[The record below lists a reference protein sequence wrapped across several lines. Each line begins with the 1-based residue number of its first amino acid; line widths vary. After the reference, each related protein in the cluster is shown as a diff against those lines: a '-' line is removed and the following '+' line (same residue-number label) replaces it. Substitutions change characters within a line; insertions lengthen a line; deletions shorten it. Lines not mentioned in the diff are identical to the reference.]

1 MTVDTVERRF
11 VLSSAAH
18 PGYSGE
24 PQEMR
29 LVIYTAARSAEVLLK
44 VRCYG

>member
-1 MTVDTVERRF
+1 MTVDANERRF
-11 VLSSAAH
+11 LLSSGAH
-18 PGYSGE
+18 PGYSVE